1 MGIAAGE
8 AVCRPI
14 SGSLI
19 FEIFTPSGRGV
30 ANGIFSWG
38 VYFGYGLAYVLGIYM
53 TSANILDYGWR
64 SVYVICALPGLVI
77 GICIAIFLKDPKYEH
92 YTRADNTQTQVC
104 NLIFNI
110 QTKIT
115 RQVFS
120 GYNSLLHCVSGES
133 ILCQKFTFIKKST
146 ILSQSLRNFV
156 KMRYS

>member
-64 SVYVICALPGLVI
+64 SVYVICALPGLLI

-92 YTRADNTQTQVC
+92 YTIADNTQVC
-104 NLIFNI
+104 NLIFNEFI
-110 QTKIT
+110 K
-115 RQVFS
+115 QVFS
-120 GYNSLLHCVSGES
+120 RYNSLLVTQPY
-133 ILCQKFTFIKKST
+133 LKFLNS
-146 ILSQSLRNFV
+146 
-156 KMRYS
+156 